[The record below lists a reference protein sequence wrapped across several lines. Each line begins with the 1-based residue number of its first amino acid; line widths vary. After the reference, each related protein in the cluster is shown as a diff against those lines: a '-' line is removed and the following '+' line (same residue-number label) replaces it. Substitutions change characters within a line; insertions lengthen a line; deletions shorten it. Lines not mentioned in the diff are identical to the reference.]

1 MPITIQPATLKY
13 KNNEGTYQSV
23 DCLKGEDGASIDV
36 QVNGTSIVSSGVA
49 NIPLASDSAFGVVKI
64 GSGLNVYNNVLVVNP
79 ANSTQVKG
87 GTAETRPIAPVNQH
101 ESVFYGLAK
110 AAGDS
115 TQASSSNAVG
125 TYTDGAKTAIRTMI
139 GAGTGNGTVTDIQVN
154 STSVVS
160 NGVAN
165 IPLAGY
171 STYGVYRSA
180 NSDEVKAGA
189 SSQRAISPAK
199 QDAST
204 FYGLA
209 KAAGQDMSSSSN
221 AVGTY
226 TDAAKT
232 AIQTMIGAA
241 PTASPVFTGS
251 VSLGRKANTTVGENS
266 FAFGYNTE
274 ASGTGSIAEG
284 YQTKAN
290 GLYARAEGYETI
302 ASGSMA
308 HAEGDTTTANLNA
321 MHAEGA
327 YNVVPSTYPVWAA
340 NTHYYVGDKVI
351 YNGWGRVCKTE
362 NTDAQFASSKWN
374 FAASTGPVAHVIGNG
389 DDSTPSNAQMIDWD
403 GNEYL
408 KGNIYVGCN
417 ADSSGGTRLPHDV
430 QVNGTSVV
438 SSGVANVP
446 LASTSDVGVVK
457 TQGGRG
463 IAVNSSGLIYID
475 SANETQV
482 KGGSQGY
489 NPIVPGNQHI
499 AAFYGLARAA
509 GDASQA
515 SSSNAVGTYTAAA
528 KTAIQGMLGIS
539 TGATLIGQVTGTTPS
554 ITAQPNIRYICGEVS
569 TLSIT
574 PPDVGSCEVIFESG
588 STATV
593 LTVPNTVIFPAWFDA
608 TSLDTNTIYDIIITD
623 SRFGAVMT
631 WPNS

>member
-1 MPITIQPATLKY
+1 
-13 KNNEGTYQSV
+13 
-23 DCLKGEDGASIDV
+23 
-36 QVNGTSIVSSGVA
+36 
-49 NIPLASDSAFGVVKI
+49 
-64 GSGLNVYNNVLVVNP
+64 
-79 ANSTQVKG
+79 
-87 GTAETRPIAPVNQH
+87 
-101 ESVFYGLAK
+101 
-110 AAGDS
+110 
-115 TQASSSNAVG
+115 
-125 TYTDGAKTAIRTMI
+125 
-139 GAGTGNGTVTDIQVN
+139 
-154 STSVVS
+154 
-160 NGVAN
+160 
-165 IPLAGY
+165 
-171 STYGVYRSA
+171 
-180 NSDEVKAGA
+180 
-189 SSQRAISPAK
+189 
-199 QDAST
+199 
-204 FYGLA
+204 
-209 KAAGQDMSSSSN
+209 MSSSSN

-351 YNGWGRVCKTE
+351 YNGWGRICKTE
-362 NTDAQFASSKWN
+362 NTDAQFTSSKWN

-430 QVNGTSVV
+430 QVNGTSIV
-438 SSGVANVP
+438 SNGVANIPVAGND
-446 LASTSDVGVVK
+446 LGLVKITTSK
-457 TQGGRG
+457 G
-463 IAVNSSGLIYID
+463 ITINSSNQLCTD
-475 SANETQV
+475 SANSSQV
-482 KGGSQGY
+482 KAGTQGY
-489 NPIVPGNQHI
+489 NPITPLKQHE
-499 AAFYGLARAA
+499 AVFYGLAKAA
-509 GDASQA
+509 GADMS

-528 KTAIQGMLGIS
+528 KTAIQGMLGVS

-574 PPDVGSCEVIFESG
+574 PPSVGSCEVIFESG